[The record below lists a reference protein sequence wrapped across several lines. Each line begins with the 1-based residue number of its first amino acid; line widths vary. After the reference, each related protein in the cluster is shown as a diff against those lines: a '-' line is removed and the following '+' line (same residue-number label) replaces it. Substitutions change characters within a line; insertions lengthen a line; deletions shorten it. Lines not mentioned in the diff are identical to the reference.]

1 MAATGLDAVPNPSTD
16 APRPRVLVVEDD
28 ERLGPLVGRM
38 LARAGYVWELA
49 TTGDDALRAMRERR
63 PDAVVVDVMI
73 PHPDG
78 IEVCRQ
84 FRRDGWAG
92 PMLAMSAR
100 NSPDDRR
107 RVLAAGADAFLA
119 KPFPLGDLVASL
131 DGLRAGGRSV
141 DRPPVAGPLGQV
153 RPPGPV
159 SARGD

>member
-1 MAATGLDAVPNPSTD
+1 MAATGLDAVPTPSTD
-16 APRPRVLVVEDD
+16 VSAPRVLVVEDD

-131 DGLRAGGRSV
+131 DGLRAGGMSV
-141 DRPPVAGPLGQV
+141 DRPPVAGPLG
-153 RPPGPV
+153 PEGPLGPV
-159 SARGD
+159 SALGD

>member
-1 MAATGLDAVPNPSTD
+1 MAAVAVRPVA
-16 APRPRVLVVEDD
+16 APLVLVVEDD
-28 ERLGPLVGRM
+28 ERLGALVGRM
-38 LARAGYVWELA
+38 LDRAGYAWELA

-92 PMLAMSAR
+92 PLLAMSAR

-107 RVLAAGADAFLA
+107 RVLAAGADGFLA
-119 KPFPLGDLVASL
+119 KPFPLGELVASL
-131 DGLRAGGRSV
+131 DDLRARDDAAGRAAL
-141 DRPPVAGPLGQV
+141 DHEA
-153 RPPGPV
+153 
-159 SARGD
+159 

>member
-1 MAATGLDAVPNPSTD
+1 MAAVAVRPVA
-16 APRPRVLVVEDD
+16 APLVLVVEDD
-28 ERLGPLVGRM
+28 ERLGALVGRM
-38 LARAGYVWELA
+38 LDRAGYAWELA

-92 PMLAMSAR
+92 PLLAMSAR

-107 RVLAAGADAFLA
+107 RVLAAGADGFLA
-119 KPFPLGDLVASL
+119 KPFPLGELVASL
-131 DGLRAGGRSV
+131 DDLRARDDAAGRAAL
-141 DRPPVAGPLGQV
+141 DREA
-153 RPPGPV
+153 
-159 SARGD
+159 